1 MEDIKQ
7 LLKRLR
13 KESATPEP
21 EIIREILGASD
32 VEIGVK
38 EELELLLSRTR
49 PTIEKN
55 REYLIN
61 LLFLLGELRSED
73 SFNDI
78 MRVFEFPEYMFL
90 KIFGEIRNY
99 LWFTLSRSGESK
111 ISELYKYVI
120 ENLDSAEKVAVAI
133 ETIAVISKNAKFR
146 DEGVGY
152 LKNMLLNREL
162 PIGLRMVVAIT
173 SSVQGL
179 KDMKKIIEKELPNL
193 ETEQDIIT
201 SKNLEMW
208 RKNSS
213 GEFLEKNIFQVYVGI
228 KRISEHVEL
237 LPKLIFE
244 EETPLVDQ
252 FIAGNLQRQSEKVGR
267 NDPCIC
273 GSGKKY
279 KKCCGNRS

>member
-1 MEDIKQ
+1 
-7 LLKRLR
+7 
-13 KESATPEP
+13 
-21 EIIREILGASD
+21 
-32 VEIGVK
+32 
-38 EELELLLSRTR
+38 
-49 PTIEKN
+49 
-55 REYLIN
+55 
-61 LLFLLGELRSED
+61 
-73 SFNDI
+73 
-78 MRVFEFPEYMFL
+78 
-90 KIFGEIRNY
+90 
-99 LWFTLSRSGESK
+99 
-111 ISELYKYVI
+111 KYVI

-152 LKNMLLNREL
+152 LKDLLLNREL
-162 PIGLRMVVAIT
+162 PIGLRMVVALT

-267 NDPCIC
+267 NDPCTC